1 MPEALQLPQ
10 WLKQKLSK
18 QIIDLRAE
26 MNDLRQYCDLVEEKN
41 AELQLKVEDLKKYP
55 RQAGDFV
62 LVNYPEAKI
71 EQLNFSTEIQ

>member
-1 MPEALQLPQ
+1 MQRSLKEAEIA
-10 WLKQKLSK
+10 KQKLSK

-26 MNDLRQYCDLVEEKN
+26 MSDLRQYCDLVEEKN

-55 RQAGDFV
+55 RQEGDFV